1 LTKLPATAMKEH
13 WWCIHLVTGY
23 ENFNMAIVAME
34 IL

>member
-1 LTKLPATAMKEH
+1 M
-13 WWCIHLVTGY
+13 VTGY